1 MHRHHW
7 ILLGLLLAA
16 FAIRLAYWERSA
28 SFGHYDLSY
37 DDDEY
42 FKLGVLFARGEFFRD
57 PYPLRYTRAPGL
69 PLFFAPS
76 FAAFGPRLDVALV
89 FQVCVSVMMVALT
102 YTFARRAIGKRAAV
116 WAMALMAFA
125 PIYASSAGSFILT
138 ETLFSFCI
146 LLFIYLFAR
155 WSDEGMTLPR
165 ALGCG
170 LLLGYS
176 ALIRPIAVY
185 FLVVAALWF
194 LYTQRARWKWALPR
208 VALVAVGMFALILP
222 YTLRNYIVYER
233 VMLIDSI
240 SGWTMWRDHRAPNDD
255 FWTTLPTIANPG
267 DRDRYAFQRGVQNV
281 LADPVQQIGAQGL
294 ANLAATMRLELDSFA
309 RGAGYLT
316 DAMVD
321 APTLPLV
328 LLNDLYYLF
337 VVIFGIAGIV
347 LTWRKGGDHEGG
359 DHEGGDHKGGDHEG
373 GDHKGGDHEGGDHK
387 GAPLLLWLA
396 YFGLIVFVYHTQSR
410 FRPHYT
416 FVFVIFAGAALAQ
429 GFALW
434 KKLSRTARVVW
445 IGASVLVLLL
455 AYSPR
460 LLPLFQS
467 EYYLAQARTQVQG
480 KDIAAA
486 QKAVEAFP
494 EYAPAYDALGDAY
507 RRAGDF
513 ASALAAYA
521 AALKINPHEMQA
533 HLGRMDVFRQQGDA
547 KQLTEQVRAAGV
559 ETGEIELPAPL
570 WWSFDPA
577 PTRLVELGDS
587 TSSFGYILNF
597 HAIQPDGEEKMRFT
611 RDHSYIKFPG
621 VTGWAPTK
629 LVFYARAVPVPNQ
642 PLTEATVRLNG
653 RKVARVPLTVQWQDH
668 EIPLDDS
675 VRANDTLVVEFR
687 SPTFRPSD
695 VFKGSED
702 TRDLGFMLGYV
713 ELR

>member
-1 MHRHHW
+1 MMESSRRHYW
-7 ILLGLLLAA
+7 IILGLLLVA
-16 FAIRLAYWERSA
+16 FALRLAYWERSA
-28 SFGHYDLSY
+28 AFGRYDLSY

-89 FQVCVSVMMVALT
+89 FQVCVSVLMVALT
-102 YTFARRAIGKRAAV
+102 YAFARRAFGKRAGQ
-116 WAMALMAFA
+116 WAMALMAIA

-155 WSDEGMTLPR
+155 WTEEGMTLPR

-170 LLLGYS
+170 VLLGYS

-185 FLVVAALWF
+185 FLVVAAAWF

-208 VALVAVGMFALILP
+208 VALVAAGMFALILP

-255 FWTTLPTIANPG
+255 FWTTLPTIPNPG
-267 DRDRYAFQRGVQNV
+267 DRDRYAFQRGAQNI
-281 LADPVQQIGAQGL
+281 LADPVQQIAVQGI
-294 ANLAATMRLELDSFA
+294 ANLGATMRLELDSFA

-328 LLNDLYYLF
+328 LLNDVYYLF

-347 LTWRKGGDHEGG
+347 LTWGKWGE
-359 DHEGGDHKGGDHEG
+359 HKGTEQA
-373 GDHKGGDHEGGDHK
+373 GDHK
-387 GAPLLLWLA
+387 GAPLLLLWLA
-396 YFGLIVFVYHTQSR
+396 YFLLIVFVYHTQSR

-429 GFALW
+429 GLALW
-434 KKLSRTARVVW
+434 KKLSRPARVLWV
-445 IGASVLVLLL
+445 GASVLVLLL

-467 EYYLAQARTQVQG
+467 EYYLAQAQTYAQTQAQSEE
-480 KDIAAA
+480 IAAA
-486 QKAVEAFP
+486 QKAVAMFP
-494 EYAPAYDALGDAY
+494 DYAPAYNALGDAY

-513 ASALAAYA
+513 SNALEAYA
-521 AALKINPHEMQA
+521 AALKINPYEMQA

-547 KQLTEQVRAAGV
+547 KQLKRQVRAAGV
-559 ETGEIELPAPL
+559 ETGEIEMPASL
-570 WWSFDPA
+570 WWSFEPA

-587 TSSFGYILNF
+587 TSSFGYVLNF

-611 RDHSYIKFPG
+611 RERSYVKFPG
-621 VTGWAPTK
+621 VNGWEPTK
-629 LVFYARAVPVPNQ
+629 VVFYARAVPVPNQ
-642 PLTEATVRLNG
+642 PLPEVSVRQNG
-653 RKVARVPLTVQWQDH
+653 RETARVPLTVEWRDH
-668 EIPLDDS
+668 EMPLDPA
-675 VRANDTLVVEFR
+675 VRANDTLVLEFL

-695 VFKGSED
+695 VFENSQD

>member
-1 MHRHHW
+1 MRRHHW
-7 ILLGLLLAA
+7 LLLGLLLLA
-16 FAIRLAYWERSA
+16 FALRLAYWERSA
-28 SFGHYDLSY
+28 SFGQYDLSY

-42 FKLGVLFARGEFFRD
+42 FKLGALFARGEFFRD

-76 FAAFGPRLDVALV
+76 FAAFGPHLDVALV
-89 FQVCVSVMMVALT
+89 FQVCVSVLFVALT
-102 YTFARRAIGKRAAV
+102 YAFARRAFAKRAGL
-116 WAMALMAFA
+116 WAMSLMAIA
-125 PIYASSAGSFILT
+125 PIYASSAGSFFLT
-138 ETLFSFCI
+138 ETLFSFFI

-155 WSDEGMTLPR
+155 WTEQGMTLPR

-170 LLLGYS
+170 ALLGVS

-185 FLVVAALWF
+185 FLVIVAAWF
-194 LYTQRARWKWALPR
+194 LYAQRARWKWALPR
-208 VALVAVGMFALILP
+208 LALVAVGMFALILP
-222 YTLRNYIVYER
+222 YTARNYVVYER

-255 FWTTLPTIANPG
+255 FWTTLPTIPNPG
-267 DRDRYAFQRGVQNV
+267 DRDRYAFQRGAQNI
-281 LADPVQQIGAQGL
+281 LADPVQQLGVQGI

-328 LLNDLYYLF
+328 LLNDVYYLCM
-337 VVIFGIAGIV
+337 VIFGIAGIL
-347 LTWRKGGDHEGG
+347 LTWGKW
-359 DHEGGDHKGGDHEG
+359 
-373 GDHKGGDHEGGDHK
+373 GDHK
-387 GAPLLLWLA
+387 GAPLLLLWLA
-396 YFGLIVFVYHTQSR
+396 YFLFIVFVYHTQSR

-429 GFALW
+429 GAALW
-434 KKLSRTARVVW
+434 KNLARPARVVW
-445 IGASVLVLLL
+445 VGASVLVLLM

-467 EYYLAQARTQVQG
+467 EYYIAQAQAHARARAQSAE
-480 KDIAAA
+480 IAAA
-486 QKAVEAFP
+486 QKAAEVFP
-494 EYAPAYDALGDAY
+494 AYAPAYNALGDAY

-513 ASALAAYA
+513 PSALKAYA
-521 AALKINPHEMQA
+521 AALKINPYEMQA

-547 KQLTEQVRAAGV
+547 KQLERQILAAGV
-559 ETGEIELPAPL
+559 ESGEIELPAAL

-597 HAIQPDGEEKMRFT
+597 HAIQPDGKEKMRFT
-611 RDHSYIKFPG
+611 RERSYVKFPG
-621 VTGWAPTK
+621 VTGWAPTQV
-629 LVFYARAVPVPNQ
+629 VFYARAVPVPNQ
-642 PLTEATVRLNG
+642 PLPEATVHLNG
-653 RKVARVPLTVQWQDH
+653 REVARVPLTVEWQDH
-668 EIPLDDS
+668 EISLDAL
-675 VRANDTLVVEFR
+675 VHANDTLIVEFR

-695 VFKGSED
+695 VFANSED

>member
-1 MHRHHW
+1 MRRHHW
-7 ILLGLLLAA
+7 LLLGLLLLA
-16 FAIRLAYWERSA
+16 FALRLAYWERSA
-28 SFGHYDLSY
+28 SFGQYDLSY

-42 FKLGVLFARGEFFRD
+42 FKLGALFARGEFFRD

-89 FQVCVSVMMVALT
+89 FQVCVSVLFVALT
-102 YTFARRAIGKRAAV
+102 YAFTRRAFGKRAGL
-116 WAMALMAFA
+116 WAMGLLAIA
-125 PIYASSAGSFILT
+125 PLYASSAGSFFLT

-155 WSDEGMTLPR
+155 WTDKGMTLPR

-170 LLLGYS
+170 ALLGYS

-185 FLVVAALWF
+185 FLVVAAAWF
-194 LYTQRARWKWALPR
+194 LYTQRARWKWVLPR
-208 VALVAVGMFALILP
+208 LALVAVGMFALILP
-222 YTLRNYIVYER
+222 YTLRNYVVYER

-267 DRDRYAFQRGVQNV
+267 DRDRYAFQRGAQNI
-281 LADPVQQIGAQGL
+281 LADPVQQLGVQGI

-328 LLNDLYYLF
+328 LLNDVYYLF

-347 LTWRKGGDHEGG
+347 LTWRNWSAQEGPGDHSGQ
-359 DHEGGDHKGGDHEG
+359 
-373 GDHKGGDHEGGDHK
+373 GDHK
-387 GAPLLLWLA
+387 GAPLLLLWLA
-396 YFGLIVFVYHTQSR
+396 YFLCIVFVYHTQSR
-410 FRPHYT
+410 FRPHYA
-416 FVFVIFAGAALAQ
+416 FVFVIFAGAALAH
-429 GFALW
+429 GTALW
-434 KKLSRTARVVW
+434 KNLSRPARVVW
-445 IGASVLVLLL
+445 VGASILVLVL

-467 EYYLAQARTQVQG
+467 EYYLAQAQAHTRGKTQG
-480 KDIAAA
+480 AEIAAA
-486 QKAVEAFP
+486 QKATAAFP
-494 EYAPAYDALGDAY
+494 DYAPAYNALGDAY

-513 ASALAAYA
+513 SNALEAYA
-521 AALKINPHEMQA
+521 TALKINPFEMQA

-547 KQLTEQVRAAGV
+547 KQLKRQVRAAGV
-559 ETGEIELPAPL
+559 ETGEIEMPAAL

-597 HAIQPDGEEKMRFT
+597 HAIQPDGKEKMRFT
-611 RDHSYIKFPG
+611 RERSYVKFPG
-621 VTGWAPTK
+621 VTGWAPTHV
-629 LVFYARAVPVPNQ
+629 VFYARAVPVPNQ
-642 PLTEATVRLNG
+642 PLPEASVRLNG
-653 RKVARVPLTVQWQDH
+653 REVARVPLTVQWQDH
-668 EIPLDDS
+668 EIPLDAS
-675 VRANDTLVVEFR
+675 VRANDTLIVEFR

-695 VFKGSED
+695 VFANSED